1 MKFTRKLI
9 PAFAML
15 LLSAV
20 LMSTASFAWFS
31 VNTQVTAQG
40 MNVKAKAEA
49 GLSIASAPAGT
60 YGIDANSAT
69 ATTAELKPGS
79 TSDLANWYH
88 STSTSTSK
96 PNTGAAYE
104 AATEGTHYVKHS
116 FYIRSTAAEALNFTS
131 LDVKSVTA
139 TGALQALSKALR
151 VGIKVTGADKTYI
164 YAPVAGAT
172 TGYTV
177 HGDVA
182 VTALAGTAES
192 KTSVNSVPANTE
204 NGLVVEVYIW
214 FEGEDAACVSN
225 NIVADLETIAVSVV
239 FGYTA

>member
-69 ATTAELKPGS
+69 ATAELKPGS
-79 TSDLANWYH
+79 TSDLENWYH
-88 STSTSTSK
+88 STSTSTSQ

-104 AATEGTHYVKHS
+104 AATEDTHYVKHS
-116 FYIRSTAAEALNFTS
+116 FYIRSTAAEALSFTS

-139 TGALQALSKALR
+139 TGASQALSRALR

-164 YAPVAGAT
+164 YAPVADAT
-172 TGYTV
+172 TSYTV
-177 HGDVA
+177 NSNED
-182 VTALAGTAES
+182 VTALAGTVAS
-192 KTSVNSVPANTE
+192 NTSVTSVPANTAT
-204 NGLVVEVYIW
+204 GLLVEVYIW

-225 NIVADLETIAVSVV
+225 NIVADLETIAVSVL